1 MGHNLSFMLKLLLVI
16 WQVSHVIACQLF
28 SGVHGHRRCNMKKFV
43 FLFALIA
50 NSAFGGIIVG
60 TVNGTNNNIYA
71 GSAIVTKVTV
81 VATNAGTISLFDGA
95 NVVTNATYKTLVSTQ
110 TTVTNVYT
118 DYFGVSRTNTYT
130 ALVTTTNTVAA
141 STNLAAPLLT
151 LGTVNGTV
159 SVDVPLFFTKGVAAT
174 NSGGQASVVLTTK

>member
-1 MGHNLSFMLKLLLVI
+1 
-16 WQVSHVIACQLF
+16 
-28 SGVHGHRRCNMKKFV
+28 MKKFA

-50 NSAFGGIIVG
+50 NSAFGGAISG
-60 TVNGTNNNIYA
+60 TVNGTNNSIYA
-71 GSAIVTKVTV
+71 GPVVAARVTV
-81 VATNAGTISLFDGA
+81 LATNTGTISLFDGA

-141 STNLAAPLLT
+141 STNLAAPMLT
-151 LGTVNGTV
+151 LGTVNGSITV
-159 SVDVPLFFTKGVAAT
+159 EVPLFFTKGVAAT
-174 NSGGQASVVLTTK
+174 NSGGQASVLLITK

>member
-1 MGHNLSFMLKLLLVI
+1 
-16 WQVSHVIACQLF
+16 
-28 SGVHGHRRCNMKKFV
+28 MKKFA

-50 NSAFGGIIVG
+50 NSAFGGAISGV
-60 TVNGTNNNIYA
+60 VNGTNNNIYA
-71 GSAIVTKVTV
+71 GPAVVTKISI

-95 NVVTNATYKTLVSTQ
+95 NVVTNAAYKTLVSTQ

-141 STNLAAPLLT
+141 STNLAAPMLT
-151 LGTVNGTV
+151 LGTVNGSVT
-159 SVDVPLFFTKGVAAT
+159 VDVPLFFTKGVAAT
-174 NSGGQASVVLTTK
+174 NSGGQVSVLLITK